1 MCVRFGRTM
10 LVRQEVLGPICCTR
24 CTLLAAPVD
33 SFVLIQLK
41 LLCVQLSIV
50 SRCCNEQCC
59 GGPNGLLLDAA
70 VHSLL
75 GRWAHPSY
83 HYTSTS

>member
-1 MCVRFGRTM
+1 M

-24 CTLLAAPVD
+24 CTLLAAGVD

-50 SRCCNEQCC
+50 SSCCNEQHTGQPC
-59 GGPNGLLLDAA
+59 LLLTQQ
-70 VHSLL
+70 HCLRKRCLL
-75 GRWAHPSY
+75 
-83 HYTSTS
+83 TS